1 MPDVTRLLQALR
13 AGDGDASDELIEAV
27 YGELRR
33 LAASKLARERGQTL
47 QATALVHEAWMR
59 ITSPAEGD
67 AAPGLDFENRAHF
80 LGAAAEAMRRI
91 LIERARRRR
100 SLRHG
105 GAYGRADV
113 EPDELVALPPTV
125 DVLELDEAL
134 QRLADLD
141 ADKARLVELRFFGG
155 LSIVEAAEVLGVS
168 RATADRAWAF
178 SRAWLFKELGTPVE
192 DNATSP
198 EDESARGQ
206 EEGTADD
213 VPAGEPAPADG
224 PTGSPREHEDPR

>member
-1 MPDVTRLLQALR
+1 MPEVTRLLNALR

-33 LAASKLARERGQTL
+33 LAAAKLARERGQTL

-59 ITSPAEGD
+59 ITTPADD
-67 AAPGLDFENRAHF
+67 ADVPGLDFENRAHF

-105 GAYGRADV
+105 GAHGRAEV
-113 EPDELVALPPTV
+113 EPDELVALPPSV

-134 QRLADLD
+134 QRLAALD
-141 ADKARLVELRFFGG
+141 PDKARLVELRFFAG
-155 LSIVEAAEVLGVS
+155 LSIVEAADVLGVS

-178 SRAWLFKELGTPVE
+178 ARAWLFKELGSPIVE
-192 DNATSP
+192 ADAGAAEP
-198 EDESARGQ
+198 KES
-206 EEGTADD
+206 E
-213 VPAGEPAPADG
+213 AGEAP
-224 PTGSPREHEDPR
+224 S

>member
-1 MPDVTRLLQALR
+1 MPEVTRLLQALR
-13 AGDGDASDELIEAV
+13 AGDGDASDELIQAV

-59 ITSPAEGD
+59 LTTTDEDGEHVLNFD
-67 AAPGLDFENRAHF
+67 NRSHF

-105 GAYGRADV
+105 GAYGRSEV
-113 EPDELVALPPTV
+113 EPDDLIDLPESL

-134 QRLADLD
+134 RRLEELAPE
-141 ADKARLVELRFFGG
+141 KAQLVSLRFFGG
-155 LSIVEAAEVLGVS
+155 LSIVEAAEVLGIS

-178 SRAWLFKELGTPVE
+178 ARAWLHRELAAPVSAQERANSPTPDRRSDPSGTE
-192 DNATSP
+192 AT
-198 EDESARGQ
+198 
-206 EEGTADD
+206 
-213 VPAGEPAPADG
+213 
-224 PTGSPREHEDPR
+224 

>member
-1 MPDVTRLLQALR
+1 MSDVTRLLNALR
-13 AGDGDASDELIEAV
+13 TGDGDASDELIEAV

-33 LAASKLARERGQTL
+33 LAASKIARERGQTL

-59 ITSPAEGD
+59 ITGRDEEGEHV
-67 AAPGLDFENRAHF
+67 LDFQNRAHF

-105 GAYGRADV
+105 GAFGRADI
-113 EPDELVALPPTV
+113 EPDQLVMLPESV

-134 QRLADLD
+134 GRL
-141 ADKARLVELRFFGG
+141 KEISPERARLVELRFFGG

-168 RATADRAWAF
+168 RATADRSWAF
-178 SRAWLFKELGTPVE
+178 ARAWLFKELKTL
-192 DNATSP
+192 
-198 EDESARGQ
+198 
-206 EEGTADD
+206 
-213 VPAGEPAPADG
+213 PASEEPAEPTTAPGIGSTDDRRDPDAG
-224 PTGSPREHEDPR
+224 PGA